1 MEFQQHSSPL
11 DRLVPDPEDSSKDVY
26 RIGDLAKEFGVT
38 LRTLRFYED
47 RGLVRPDREGST
59 RLYSRAERARLKVI
73 LLAKQVGFSLVD
85 IHGLMEIYDKGSTLN
100 DPLGAALQKFVDQLR
115 LMEQQRD
122 EIHAAIGKLNETI
135 SQLRRFNQEQE

>member
-1 MEFQQHSSPL
+1 MEFQQYSSPL
-11 DRLVPDPEDSSKDVY
+11 DRLVPDPEEGRKDVY

-47 RGLVRPDREGST
+47 RGLVRPEREGST

-85 IHGLMEIYDKGSTLN
+85 IHGLMEIYDKGSTLH

-115 LMEQQRD
+115 LMEQQRED
-122 EIHAAIGKLNETI
+122 ILAAIDKLKDTI
-135 SQLRRFNQEQE
+135 SQLRGLSGQ